1 MVQLTM
7 RLLGPVQIA
16 LDSRP
21 VPRFESEKARALLV
35 YLAAHPD
42 RPHRREVVAEMLW
55 PERPEGAARAN
66 LRHTLC
72 RLRRLIGDQ
81 AARPPFLLPTRHTLR
96 FNEASDAWIDVGALS
111 ALLPARHAI
120 GAPTAPWT
128 VQQLEEAVQL
138 YRGPFLEDVS
148 LADSAAFEEW
158 RVLQREH
165 FDRLVLGALWRLAG
179 CYEQCGEYEQALAC
193 AWREL
198 ALEPWDEVA
207 QQQVMRL
214 LALTGRRAEAL
225 AHYKVFRRMLSEALN
240 VEPTAE
246 TIRLYE
252 QIRNNELL

>member
-1 MVQLTM
+1 MAHLTI

-16 LDSRP
+16 LEGNP
-21 VPRFESEKARALLV
+21 VTRFESEKARALLV

-42 RPHRREVVAEMLW
+42 RPHRREVLAEMLW

-72 RLRRLIGDQ
+72 RLRRLIGDP
-81 AARPPFLLPTRHTLR
+81 AARLPFLLPTRHTLR

-111 ALLPARHAI
+111 ALLPARQAI
-120 GAPTAPWT
+120 GPSTAPRT
-128 VQQLEEAVQL
+128 IEQLEEAVQL
-138 YRGPFLEDVS
+138 YRGPFLEDLS

-165 FDRLVLGALWRLAG
+165 FHRLVLDALWRLAG
-179 CYEQCGEYEQALAC
+179 RYEQRGEYEQALAC
-193 AWREL
+193 ARREL

-225 AHYKVFRRMLSEALN
+225 AHYEAFRRVLSEALN

-252 QIRNNELL
+252 QIRNNGLL